1 MKKNLKDYRKEMVRM
16 QAGSDALHKR
26 MPVAADQRGFQRR
39 EGYPKVPPSK
49 KWITALLPFLVAL
62 LMAILALISIIYSAG
77 LIKG

>member
-16 QAGSDALHKR
+16 QSGSDALHKR
-26 MPVAADQRGFQRR
+26 MPVAADQRDFQRR
-39 EGYPKVPPSK
+39 TGYPKVPPSK

-77 LIKG
+77 LIK

>member
-26 MPVAADQRGFQRR
+26 MPVVADQRDFQRR
-39 EGYPKVPPSK
+39 TGYPKVPPSK

-77 LIKG
+77 LIK

>member
-1 MKKNLKDYRKEMVRM
+1 MKKNLKDYRREMARM
-16 QAGSDALHKR
+16 QTGSDALNKR
-26 MPVAADQRGFQRR
+26 VPVADDKRGFQRK

-62 LMAILALISIIYSAG
+62 LMAILALISIFFSAG

>member
-16 QAGSDALHKR
+16 QSGSDALHKR
-26 MPVAADQRGFQRR
+26 MPVASDQRDFQRR
-39 EGYPKVPPSK
+39 TGYPKVPPSK

-77 LIKG
+77 LLK